1 MAVVWLQA
9 RLGLGFGDGNIIHCV
24 RSGFRLG
31 VFACG
36 FACGLARLQLLK
48 SLVWQAGLDGHDSL
62 SASPLLP
69 SSWFPHHTILL
80 DTKTPPP
87 QSPPSS
93 SLSLS
98 LPLPLPSGGAHQV
111 RMDPDELRRVF
122 QMFDR
127 NGDGR
132 ITKHELNDSL
142 ENLGI
147 FIADKE
153 LFNMIEKIDVNGD
166 GCVDIDEF
174 GELYQSIMDERDE
187 EEDMKEAFNVF
198 DQNGDGF
205 ITVDELRSVLSS
217 LGLKQGRT
225 IEECK
230 RMIMKVDMDGD
241 GRVNYKEFKQMLKG
255 GGVYVAERHWRIEAG
270 SVQPLQGGAPVKPMA
285 WAYVVVDAFRNE
297 RGNICGTNL
306 GKRGGGE

>member
-1 MAVVWLQA
+1 MPTIFPRIFL
-9 RLGLGFGDGNIIHCV
+9 IY
-24 RSGFRLG
+24 S
-31 VFACG
+31 
-36 FACGLARLQLLK
+36 LLNTFLL
-48 SLVWQAGLDGHDSL
+48 SLVPKHLRH
-62 SASPLLP
+62 LLP
-69 SSWFPHHTILL
+69 SSWFPHHTTLL
-80 DTKTPPP
+80 DTKTPAPQPP
-87 QSPPSS
+87 PPS
-93 SLSLS
+93 SLS
-98 LPLPLPSGGAHQV
+98 LPLPLPSGSACHV
-111 RMDPDELRRVF
+111 RMDPNELKRVF

-132 ITKHELNDSL
+132 ITKQELNDSL

-147 FIADKE
+147 YIPDKE

-225 IEECK
+225 IEDCK
-230 RMIMKVDMDGD
+230 RMIMKVDVDGD
-241 GRVNYKEFKQMLKG
+241 GRVNFKEFRQMMKG
-255 GGVYVAERHWRIEAG
+255 GGFSAL
-270 SVQPLQGGAPVKPMA
+270 S
-285 WAYVVVDAFRNE
+285 
-297 RGNICGTNL
+297 
-306 GKRGGGE
+306 